1 MLRHSRSEIRRRLC
15 KCRHEQRPWA
25 RSPDGSLGAC
35 HRSYAPSHAP
45 RRRAAAS
52 PCHAAPCRL
61 CPCCRPCPWCLS
73 LRRPC
78 GCLSAAAD
86 SNAHTASV
94 HDHPP
99 SVLKQGQGPWGT
111 ETHWV
116 RVSLTCFG
124 STGGQRVV
132 LYRPRG
138 ALPEKPNQ
146 IASKP
151 QCPTDLW
158 LSITGPAP
166 GFACPNSAMAAEYSS
181 RHTKAPNTAHRPY
194 GCVRPLPET
203 FSPALYT
210 FHAVE
215 VPPSL

>member
-1 MLRHSRSEIRRRLC
+1 MRQMASRRH
-15 KCRHEQRPWA
+15 
-25 RSPDGSLGAC
+25 
-35 HRSYAPSHAP
+35 
-45 RRRAAAS
+45 AAS
-52 PCHAAPCRL
+52 GALASYSPAKREEWLFALKQELRASCRFGL
-61 CPCCRPCPWCLS
+61 QL
-73 LRRPC
+73 L
-78 GCLSAAAD
+78 D
-86 SNAHTASV
+86 
-94 HDHPP
+94 DHPP
-99 SVLKQGQGPWGT
+99 SVLKQGQGPEGT

-132 LYRPRG
+132 TYRPRD

-151 QCPTDLW
+151 PYPTDLW

-210 FHAVE
+210 FHAAE